1 MKRFFLL
8 LVISLAI
15 KVTPTLANG
24 SSLPNA
30 SIIKTFNKEFLLQG
44 LAWRCE
50 AGAAC
55 IAKAANG
62 E

>member
-1 MKRFFLL
+1 MIENSVHFTRDQNLL
-8 LVISLAI
+8 HIE
-15 KVTPTLANG
+15 
-24 SSLPNA
+24 
-30 SIIKTFNKEFLLQG
+30 TFNKDFLLQG

-50 AGAAC
+50 DGAAC